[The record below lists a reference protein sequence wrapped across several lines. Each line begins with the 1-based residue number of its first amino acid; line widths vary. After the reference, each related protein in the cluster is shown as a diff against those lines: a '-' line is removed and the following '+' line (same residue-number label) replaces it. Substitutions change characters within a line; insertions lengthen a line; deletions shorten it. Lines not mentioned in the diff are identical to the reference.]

1 LRADLE
7 KLDEVSAAF
16 VNAGAITLL
25 MATADSFD
33 EEKIGKMTK
42 KRKSEI
48 KKATKLASSPL

>member
-1 LRADLE
+1 
-7 KLDEVSAAF
+7 
-16 VNAGAITLL
+16 

-48 KKATKLASSPL
+48 KTATKTSSPL

>member
-1 LRADLE
+1 M
-7 KLDEVSAAF
+7 
-16 VNAGAITLL
+16 NAGSITLL